1 MPRSIPIVIALLVH
15 SIFALVIVPVVAI
28 PRWSGFTICGI
39 TITFLVFSLHTAGIY
54 GIVKRLKWGYGFSK
68 GVFGVYMVTS
78 GLGLLRR
85 LASPSEVMTTVE
97 SAIFF
102 IVFIWLFMRFR
113 SDPSVRA
120 HFER

>member
-28 PRWSGFTICGI
+28 PRWSGFTIFGI